1 MGTVPETLQNLTS
14 TRIGIRG
21 MHCAACVAKVEQV
34 LFQTPGVMRASVNLA
49 SEEAFVEYVPGQ
61 ASLTGI
67 GAAVASIGF
76 EMVERGETEEV
87 EQQQRDEY
95 LLLKK
100 KLIVSAALTG
110 VILLGA
116 MTSLLSVLPLGAPV
130 WLFVLTTPVQFWV
143 GGQFYRSAWARA
155 RHGSSDMNTLI
166 VVGTSAAYLYST
178 VAVFAPGFFA
188 TAGQQPQ
195 MYFDTAAVIITLIL
209 LGRLLEAKAKG
220 RTTEALRRL
229 IQLQPK
235 TATLLQGG
243 GEQEEIE
250 EIEEIIVPLDHV
262 QVGDQVLIRPGE
274 QIPVDGIVQAGSS
287 AVDESMLTGE
297 SLPVEKQ
304 PGDPVTGA
312 TINTTGA
319 LTVLATKVGKE
330 TALARIIDLVRQAQ
344 GSKAPI
350 QRLADRI
357 AAYFVPVIIATAV
370 VTFCL
375 WLVLGPDPSL
385 TFALM
390 TFVAVLIIACP
401 CSLGL
406 ATPTAIMVG
415 TGRGADHGVL
425 IKGGEI
431 LERAHTLTTVV
442 FDKTGTLTTGKPAVT
457 DILPSET
464 VPERVA
470 LSSEEL
476 LRLAAGAEWQSE
488 HPLGQAIV
496 QQAKAQGLTLA
507 PVESFVALA
516 GHGVEARL
524 EGKAVLIGSQRLLA
538 QRGIQSGDMLGQSEA
553 LSREGKTPLYVVVNR
568 RIVGLIAVADR
579 LKPRAAEDVWQL
591 QQMGLEAVMLTGD
604 NRHTAQAIARQAGI
618 SRVVAEVL
626 PEDKAAEIARLQ
638 DAGAA
643 VAMVG
648 DGINDAPALAQ
659 ATIGIALGT
668 GTDIAIEAADIT
680 LMRGELS
687 GVSTAIALSRRT
699 VQVIRQNLFW
709 AFAYNTAGIP
719 LAAGLLYP
727 FFGILLDPMGCR
739 VGHGVEFG
747 LGVDEFVAIAN
758 DAVGIGRCTGA
769 FYLPWCL
776 GRIT

>member
-1 MGTVPETLQNLTS
+1 MAGVAEATQNPTS

-21 MHCAACVAKVEQV
+21 MHCAACVAKVEQA

-87 EQQQRDEY
+87 EQQHRDEY

-209 LGRLLEAKAKG
+209 LGRLLEARAKR
-220 RTTEALRRL
+220 RTTEAIRRL
-229 IQLQPK
+229 AQLQPN
-235 TATLLQGG
+235 TATLLRGE
-243 GEQEEIE
+243 GEQET
-250 EIEEIIVPLDHV
+250 VSVDQV

-304 PGDPVTGA
+304 PGDTLTGA

-470 LSSEEL
+470 FSSEEL

-568 RIVGLIAVADR
+568 RVVGLIAVADT
-579 LKPRAAEDVWQL
+579 LKPRAAEDVRRL
-591 QQMGLEAVMLTGD
+591 QHMGLEAVMLTGD
-604 NRHTAQAIARQAGI
+604 NRHTAHAIARQAGI
-618 SRVVAEVL
+618 TRVLAEVL

-727 FFGILLDPMGCR
+727 FFGILLDPR
-739 VGHGVEFG
+739 VAALAMALSSVSVLMNSLRLRTMRLE
-747 LGVDEFVAIAN
+747 
-758 DAVGIGRCTGA
+758 
-769 FYLPWCL
+769 
-776 GRIT
+776 

>member
-1 MGTVPETLQNLTS
+1 MVAVAESTQNPTS

-21 MHCAACVAKVEQV
+21 MHCAACVAKVERA
-34 LFQTPGVMRASVNLA
+34 LSQTPGVLRASVNLA
-49 SEEAFVEYVPGQ
+49 SEEAQVEYLPAQVSLPG
-61 ASLTGI
+61 L
-67 GAAVASIGF
+67 GAAVASTGF
-76 EMVERGETEEV
+76 EMVERGEAVQEEV
-87 EQQQRDEY
+87 ERQHRDDY
-95 LLLKK
+95 LLLKR
-100 KLIVSAALTG
+100 KLIVSALLT
-110 VILLGA
+110 VAILIGS
-116 MTSLLSVLPLGAPV
+116 MTPLLSFLPFGVPV

-178 VAVFAPGFFA
+178 VAVFAPGFFV
-188 TAGQQPQ
+188 TVGQQPQ
-195 MYFDTAAVIITLIL
+195 MYFDTAAVIMTLIL
-209 LGRLLEAKAKG
+209 LGRLLEARAKR
-220 RTTEALRRL
+220 RTTEAIRRL
-229 IQLQPK
+229 AQLQPK
-235 TATLLQGG
+235 TATLLHGE
-243 GEQEEIE
+243 GEQEAVVVPIE
-250 EIEEIIVPLDHV
+250 QV
-262 QVGDQVLIRPGE
+262 QLGDRVLVRPGE
-274 QIPVDGIVQAGSS
+274 SIPVDGIVRAGSS

-304 PGDPVTGA
+304 PGDRVTGA
-312 TINTTGA
+312 TLNTVGA

-330 TALARIIDLVRQAQ
+330 TALARIIDLVRRAQ

-350 QRLADRI
+350 QRLADTI
-357 AAYFVPVIIATAV
+357 AAYFVPAVIATAV

-375 WLVLGPDPSL
+375 WLILGPDPSL

-415 TGRGADHGVL
+415 TGRGAESGVL

-457 DILPSET
+457 EIIPSET
-464 VPERVA
+464 LPERA
-470 LSSEEL
+470 RLSRAEV
-476 LRLAAGAEWQSE
+476 LRMAACAEWHSE
-488 HPLGQAIV
+488 HPLGQAVV
-496 QQAKAQGLTLA
+496 QHAQTQGMTLG

-524 EGKAVLIGSQRLLA
+524 EGKLILVGSRQLLA
-538 QRGIQSGDMLGQSEA
+538 QRGIQSGDMPEQAER

-568 RIVGLIAVADR
+568 RVVGLIAVADT
-579 LKPRAAEDVWQL
+579 LKPQAAEDVRRL
-591 QQMGLEAVMLTGD
+591 QRMGLEVVMLTGD
-604 NRHTAQAIARQAGI
+604 NRHTAHAIARQAGI
-618 SRVVAEVL
+618 ARVLAEIL
-626 PEDKAAEIARLQ
+626 PEDKAAEIARIQ
-638 DAGAA
+638 ANGAA

-659 ATIGIALGT
+659 ATVGIAVGT
-668 GTDIAIEAADIT
+668 GTDIALEAADIT
-680 LMRGELS
+680 LLRGELS
-687 GVSTAIALSRRT
+687 GVATAIDLSRRT

-727 FFGILLDPMGCR
+727 FFGILLDPMVAASAMALSSVSVLTNSLR
-739 VGHGVEFG
+739 LRTIR
-747 LGVDEFVAIAN
+747 LGESV
-758 DAVGIGRCTGA
+758 
-769 FYLPWCL
+769 P
-776 GRIT
+776 

>member
-1 MGTVPETLQNLTS
+1 MGTVTDTPQNLTS

-21 MHCAACVAKVEQV
+21 MHCAACVAKVEQA
-34 LFQTPGVMRASVNLA
+34 LSQIPGVMRASVNLA
-49 SEEAFVEYVPGQ
+49 SEEALVEYVPAQ
-61 ASLTGI
+61 ASLIGI
-67 GAAVASIGF
+67 GSAVAATGF
-76 EMVERGETEEV
+76 EMVERGDTEEE
-87 EQQQRDEY
+87 EQKKIDQQHRDAY

-100 KLIVSAALTG
+100 KLLVSATLTA
-110 VILLGA
+110 VILLGS
-116 MTSLLSVLPLGAPV
+116 MTPLLSFLPLDVPF

-188 TAGQQPQ
+188 TAGQRPQ

-209 LGRLLEAKAKG
+209 LGRLLEARAKG
-220 RTTEALRRL
+220 RTTEAIRRL

-235 TATLLQGG
+235 TATLLRGA

-250 EIEEIIVPLDHV
+250 EIVVPLDHV
-262 QVGDQVLIRPGE
+262 QVGDQVLIRPGG
-274 QIPVDGIVQAGSS
+274 QIPVDGIVRAGSS

-304 PGDPVTGA
+304 PGDTVTGA
-312 TINTTGA
+312 TINTTGT
-319 LTVLATKVGKE
+319 LTVRATKVGKE

-350 QRLADRI
+350 QRLADTI
-357 AAYFVPVIIATAV
+357 AAYFVPVVIATAV

-457 DILPSET
+457 DVIPSET
-464 VPERVA
+464 VPERAA

-476 LRLAAGAEWQSE
+476 LRLAARAEWHSE

-496 QQAKAQGLTLA
+496 QQAQGMTLA
-507 PVESFVALA
+507 PAESFVALA
-516 GHGVEARL
+516 GHGVEARM

-538 QRGIQSGDMLGQSEA
+538 QRGIQSGDMLEQGET

-568 RIVGLIAVADR
+568 RVVGLIAVADT
-579 LKPRAAEDVWQL
+579 LKPQAAEDVRQL

-618 SRVVAEVL
+618 SRVLAEVL
-626 PEDKAAEIARLQ
+626 PEDKAAEITRLQ

-727 FFGILLDPMGCR
+727 FFGILLDPM
-739 VGHGVEFG
+739 
-747 LGVDEFVAIAN
+747 VAALAMALSSVSVLMN
-758 DAVGIGRCTGA
+758 SLRLRTMR
-769 FYLPWCL
+769 LE
-776 GRIT
+776 

>member
-1 MGTVPETLQNLTS
+1 MAGVAEATQNPTS

-87 EQQQRDEY
+87 ERQHRDEY

-209 LGRLLEAKAKG
+209 LGRLLEARAKR
-220 RTTEALRRL
+220 RTTEAIRRL
-229 IQLQPK
+229 AQLQPN
-235 TATLLQGG
+235 TATLLRGE
-243 GEQEEIE
+243 GEQET
-250 EIEEIIVPLDHV
+250 VSVDHV

-304 PGDPVTGA
+304 PGDTVTGA

-370 VTFCL
+370 ATFCL

-488 HPLGQAIV
+488 HPLGQAIA

-568 RIVGLIAVADR
+568 RVVGLIAVADR
-579 LKPRAAEDVWQL
+579 LKPRAAEDVRRL
-591 QQMGLEAVMLTGD
+591 QHMGLEAVMLTGD

-727 FFGILLDPMGCR
+727 FFGILLDPR
-739 VGHGVEFG
+739 VAALAMALSSVSVLMNSLRLRTMRLE
-747 LGVDEFVAIAN
+747 
-758 DAVGIGRCTGA
+758 
-769 FYLPWCL
+769 
-776 GRIT
+776 

>member
-14 TRIGIRG
+14 ARIGIRG
-21 MHCAACVAKVEQV
+21 MHCAACVAKVERA
-34 LFQTPGVMRASVNLA
+34 LSQTPGVLRASVNLA
-49 SEEAFVEYVPGQ
+49 SEEALVEYRSAQVGLPG
-61 ASLTGI
+61 L
-67 GAAVASIGF
+67 GAAVASSGF
-76 EMVERGETEEV
+76 EMVERGEAAEEEV
-87 EQQQRDEY
+87 ERQHRDDY
-95 LLLKK
+95 LRLKR
-100 KLIVSAALTG
+100 KLVVSALLTV
-110 VILLGA
+110 VILLGS
-116 MTSLLSVLPLGAPV
+116 MTPLLSFLPFGVPV

-178 VAVFAPGFFA
+178 VAVFAPGFFV
-188 TAGQQPQ
+188 TVGQRPQ

-209 LGRLLEAKAKG
+209 LGRLLEARAKR
-220 RTTEALRRL
+220 RTTEAIRRL
-229 IQLQPK
+229 AQLQPK
-235 TATLLQGG
+235 TATLLR
-243 GEQEEIE
+243 GEREHEAVPIE
-250 EIEEIIVPLDHV
+250 QVR
-262 QVGDQVLIRPGE
+262 VGDRVLVRPGE
-274 QIPVDGIVQAGSS
+274 SIPVDGIVQAGSS

-304 PGDPVTGA
+304 TGDSVTGA
-312 TINTTGA
+312 TLNTMGA
-319 LTVLATKVGKE
+319 LTVLATKVGKA

-350 QRLADRI
+350 QRLADTI
-357 AAYFVPVIIATAV
+357 AAYFVPAVIATAV

-375 WLVLGPDPSL
+375 WLMFGPEPSL
-385 TFALM
+385 SFALM

-415 TGRGADHGVL
+415 TGRGAESGVL

-457 DILPSET
+457 EVIPSEAL
-464 VPERVA
+464 PERARLSRAEVLRVA
-470 LSSEEL
+470 A
-476 LRLAAGAEWQSE
+476 RAEWHSE
-488 HPLGQAIV
+488 HPLGQAVV
-496 QQAKAQGLTLA
+496 QHAQTRGITLG

-524 EGKAVLIGSQRLLA
+524 EGKLVLVGSRRLLA
-538 QRGIQSGDMLGQSEA
+538 QRGLQSGDLPEHGER

-568 RIVGLIAVADR
+568 RVVGLIAVADT
-579 LKPRAAEDVWQL
+579 LKPQAAEDVRRL
-591 QQMGLEAVMLTGD
+591 QHMGLEVVMLTGD

-618 SRVVAEVL
+618 AQVLAEVL
-626 PEDKAAEIARLQ
+626 PEEKAAEIARLQ
-638 DAGAA
+638 DNGAA

-659 ATIGIALGT
+659 ATVGIAVGT
-668 GTDIAIEAADIT
+668 GTDIALEAADIT
-680 LMRGELS
+680 LLRGELS
-687 GVSTAIALSRRT
+687 GVATALELSRRT

-727 FFGILLDPMGCR
+727 FFGILLDPM
-739 VGHGVEFG
+739 
-747 LGVDEFVAIAN
+747 VAASAMALSSVSVVTN
-758 DAVGIGRCTGA
+758 SLRLRTMRLAESS
-769 FYLPWCL
+769 P
-776 GRIT
+776 